1 MTRNLIF
8 FFSNDCILY
17 MHHLLLFAVCHC
29 LKLVLFQTFVELDK
43 KLFRLGHSSPSAWV
57 YAFYEIETPNIV
69 KLQKLKYEYVL
80 YVHYCKYVNAP
91 RRER

>member
-8 FFSNDCILY
+8 FFSHDCILLY
-17 MHHLLLFAVCHC
+17 MPHLLLFAVCHC

-69 KLQKLKYEYVL
+69 TPVFQGRKQKQKLPNTDL
-80 YVHYCKYVNAP
+80 F
-91 RRER
+91 